1 MNIKSVS
8 FQGVLVLL
16 GLLIAQSIAAAP
28 ARPIAPASAA
38 DLNPDPDVVEV
49 VLVARE
55 DFVDFGTGKSTK
67 VWTYNGGI
75 PGPTIRGK
83 LGDTL
88 IVHFYNQLPEETTI
102 HWHGMEVP
110 ANMDGSHIAQLPV
123 PAGGYF
129 RYEFKLLDASLFWY
143 HPHIRTNVQV
153 EKGLYGALLVEDL
166 DENRDLGLPET
177 EHILVLDDILLDP
190 DGRVAQPF
198 PADPLENAATQL
210 NGREGNV
217 LLVNGMADMT
227 AKIRRGIPHRLRIV
241 NTSNA
246 RFMRLSIPGHTLYRI
261 GGDGGLIE
269 SALAIE
275 PVGLVPDGG
284 HDGHMN
290 GVVTASADM
299 HDEKMTM
306 ISDPDLSRGI
316 LLTPGERADVVFTP
330 HGKGPLPLEWHDV
343 ARGRHST
350 FYNDDG
356 SIGIGHAHDDGKRP
370 PEVLMTFKLIA
381 NDSRDDYLPPDP
393 LRAIETIDISGAG
406 ILKSMF
412 GHGMPDASGD
422 VTFFVQMKPD
432 GSGGMQP
439 LPFDK
444 VTPDDA
450 YTVTIGEN
458 GVWEVHNMTGGM
470 HNFHT
475 HGFSFQLIETQYIDM
490 DNPDNNYK
498 EAAPYREIKDTI
510 QLPARPGAGGR
521 SRTIVRLAASFD
533 DSGREGE
540 GELVA
545 SGKVPTAD
553 TSGGWLF
560 HCHLLEHSTRGM
572 MSFFQT
578 VNPD

>member
-1 MNIKSVS
+1 MYRKSVS
-8 FQGVLVLL
+8 FQCVVVLL

-28 ARPIAPASAA
+28 ARPIAPASAV

-49 VLVARE
+49 VLVAHE

-129 RYEFKLLDASLFWY
+129 RYEFKLLHASLFWY

-153 EKGLYGALLVEDL
+153 EKGLYGALLVEDPVA
-166 DENRDLGLPET
+166 NRELGLPET

-190 DGRVAQPF
+190 DGRVAEPF
-198 PADPLENAATQL
+198 PVDPLENAATQL

-217 LLVNGMADMT
+217 LLVNGAADRL
-227 AKIRRGIPHRLRIV
+227 AKIRRGIPQRLRIV

-261 GGDGGLIE
+261 GGDGGLLE
-269 SALAIE
+269 SPLVVD
-275 PVGLVPDGG
+275 PVGLVPDVG

-290 GVVTASADM
+290 GMAAASADM
-299 HDEKMTM
+299 HGEEMAM

-330 HGKGPLPLEWHDV
+330 HGKGPLSLEWHDV

-370 PEVLMTFKLIA
+370 PQVLMTFKLIA
-381 NDSRDDYLPPDP
+381 NDSPDDYLPPDP
-393 LRAIETIDISGAG
+393 LRAIESIDITGAG
-406 ILKSMF
+406 LLTSMF
-412 GHGMPDASGD
+412 GHGMPDANGD

-432 GSGGMQP
+432 GSGGMLP

-444 VTPDDA
+444 VTPEDA
-450 YTVTIGEN
+450 YTVTVGEN

-475 HGFSFQLIETQYIDM
+475 HGFSFQLVETQYVDM
-490 DNPDNNYK
+490 DNPENNYT

-533 DSGREGE
+533 DAGRE

-560 HCHLLEHSTRGM
+560 HCHLLEHSARGM

>member
-1 MNIKSVS
+1 MNNITSI
-8 FQGVLVLL
+8 FRCIAALL
-16 GLLIAQSIAAAP
+16 GLLIAGSLAAAP
-28 ARPIAPASAA
+28 FKPVAPATAI
-38 DLNPDPDVVEV
+38 DLNPDPDIVEV
-49 VLVARE
+49 KLVAQE
-55 DFVDFGTGKSTK
+55 QYVNFGTGNDTK
-67 VWTYNGGI
+67 VWTYNGGL

-88 IVHFYNQLPEETTI
+88 IVHFYNQLPEETTV

-110 ANMDGSHIAQLPV
+110 PNMDGSHIAQLAV
-123 PAGGYF
+123 PPGGYF

-153 EKGLYGALLVEDL
+153 EKGLYGALLVEDP

-261 GGDGGLIE
+261 GGDGGLLE

-275 PVGLVPDGG
+275 PVELVPDGG

-290 GVVTASADM
+290 GMVAASADM
-299 HDEKMTM
+299 HDEKITM

-350 FYNDDG
+350 FYNADG

-370 PEVLMTFKLIA
+370 PQVLMNFKLIA

-393 LRAIETIDISGAG
+393 LRAIETVDISGAG

-422 VTFFVQMKPD
+422 VTFFVQIKPD

-444 VTPDDA
+444 VTPEDA

-458 GVWEVHNMTGGM
+458 GVWEVHNMTGSM

-475 HGFSFQLIETQYIDM
+475 HGFSFQLIETEHMDM

-540 GELVA
+540 LA
-545 SGKVPTAD
+545 ALGKVPAAD

-560 HCHLLEHSTRGM
+560 HCHLLEHSARGM

>member
-1 MNIKSVS
+1 MYRKSVS
-8 FQGVLVLL
+8 FQCVVVLL

-28 ARPIAPASAA
+28 ARPIAPASAV

-49 VLVARE
+49 VLVAHE

-75 PGPTIRGK
+75 PGSTIRGK

-129 RYEFKLLDASLFWY
+129 RYEFKLLHASLFWY

-153 EKGLYGALLVEDL
+153 EKGLYGALLVEDPVA
-166 DENRDLGLPET
+166 NRELGLPET

-190 DGRVAQPF
+190 DGRVAEPF
-198 PADPLENAATQL
+198 PVDPLENAATQL

-217 LLVNGMADMT
+217 LLVNGAADRL
-227 AKIRRGIPHRLRIV
+227 AKIRRGIPQRLRIV

-261 GGDGGLIE
+261 GGDGGLLE
-269 SALAIE
+269 SPLVVD
-275 PVGLVPDGG
+275 PVGLVPDVG

-290 GVVTASADM
+290 GMAAASADM
-299 HDEKMTM
+299 HGEEMAM

-330 HGKGPLPLEWHDV
+330 HGKGPLSLEWHDV

-370 PEVLMTFKLIA
+370 PQVLMTFKLIA
-381 NDSRDDYLPPDP
+381 NDSPDDYLPPDP
-393 LRAIETIDISGAG
+393 LRAIESIDITGAG
-406 ILKSMF
+406 LLTSMF
-412 GHGMPDASGD
+412 GHGMPDANGD

-432 GSGGMQP
+432 GSGGMLP

-444 VTPDDA
+444 VTPEDA
-450 YTVTIGEN
+450 YTVTVGEN

-475 HGFSFQLIETQYIDM
+475 HGFSFQLVETQYVDM
-490 DNPDNNYK
+490 DNPENNYT

-533 DSGREGE
+533 DAGRE

-560 HCHLLEHSTRGM
+560 HCHLLEHSARGM